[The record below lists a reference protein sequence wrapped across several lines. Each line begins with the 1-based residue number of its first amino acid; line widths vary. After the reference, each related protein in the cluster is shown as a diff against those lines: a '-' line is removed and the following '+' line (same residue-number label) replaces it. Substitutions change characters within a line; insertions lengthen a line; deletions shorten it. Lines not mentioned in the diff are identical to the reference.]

1 MMLRGLQQRVQL
13 VLYKFWNPL
22 AFRYGAL
29 LGLMYLGCCVQLDY
43 RRPGVSTAW
52 LTWAGT
58 GLSVLSFLLLVN
70 TFYGRRQAGDRVHQ
84 TFQWIQRTATVF
96 MAAFIAYSTLLYA
109 NGRFDQS
116 VPIEQPAEIL
126 TITRTNLPGGIFGP
140 VSLAT
145 VRIGERPEDT
155 HTVLLAGAESSKL
168 WPGEP
173 VLIHRRAGTLGLS
186 WVSRIERDEEQ
197 YWKKVLA
204 QMPESADP
212 WKRLI
217 MFYFQHHRP
226 KDAALAATRYF
237 EIRTDEYEYACDVAG
252 TLAVHGMTQEARALL
267 EPFVEQRPDYWM
279 YDVLASLFHR
289 LGDHSRALNL
299 FRAAIDLDPE
309 NPQAYFELGYLYKEM
324 GRFEEAIT
332 MFREVLQ
339 YRPIFPEM
347 EEQIRLMQTQVA
359 ARSHH

>member
-70 TFYGRRQAGDRVHQ
+70 TFYGHRQVGDRVHQ
-84 TFQWIQRTATVF
+84 TFRWIHRTALVC
-96 MAAFIAYSTLLYA
+96 MVLFIAYSAVLYV

-116 VPIEQPAEIL
+116 VPSEQRAEIL
-126 TITRTNLPGGIFGP
+126 TIARTNLPGGIFGP
-140 VSLAT
+140 VSMARL
-145 VRIGERPEDT
+145 RFPERPQETDAT
-155 HTVLLAGAESSKL
+155 LLAGTEPSRL
-168 WPGEP
+168 WAGEP
-173 VLIHRRAGTLGLS
+173 VLVHRRAGALGLS

-197 YWKKVLA
+197 YWKTVLA
-204 QMPESADP
+204 QMPESADA
-212 WKRLI
+212 WKRI
-217 MFYFQHHRP
+217 IVFYFQHHRP
-226 KDAALAATRYF
+226 KDAAVAATRYF
-237 EIRTDEYEYACDVAG
+237 EIRTDDYEYACDVAG

-267 EPFVEQRPDYWM
+267 EPFAEQRPDYWM

-289 LGDHSRALNL
+289 LGDHGKAMKL
-299 FRAAIDLDPE
+299 FHAAIDLDPE
-309 NPQAYFELGYLYKEM
+309 NPQAYFELGYLYKDM
-324 GRFEEAIT
+324 GRFEEAIS
-332 MFREVLQ
+332 MFKKVLE

-347 EEQIRLMQTQVA
+347 DEQIRLMQAQVA
-359 ARSHH
+359 TRSHH